1 MGTIKTTEDM
11 VNESF
16 GMMIK
21 ETYGKEN
28 VEFYPMAVVKGR
40 LKVESY
46 YKVEIEVLYCNWM

>member
-16 GMMIK
+16 GMMVK

-28 VEFYPMAVVKGR
+28 VEFYQMEVVKGR
-40 LKVESY
+40 LMDESYFKVEM
-46 YKVEIEVLYCNWM
+46 EVFHGDWM